1 MITTNKYFGTDGIR
15 GRAGHYPMVPEF
27 FVKLGWAIG
36 TVLAP
41 HGSSRVLIGKD
52 TRITGYMFESSLQAG
67 LAAAGI
73 DSYLLGA
80 MSTPGV
86 AYLTR
91 NMGFDAGIVISASHN
106 PYQDNGI
113 KIFSRNGTK
122 IPDEIENHIE
132 QTLTQPLAVVSPEKI
147 GRVYRV
153 EEAIKRYIDFC
164 KRVFPTNLSLAG
176 LKIVVDCA
184 NGANYYVGPRIFAD
198 LGAHILTIANNPNG
212 ININEDCGSTHP
224 TKLQEAVVK
233 EGADLGI
240 AFDGDGDRVIMVDKT
255 GAIVDG
261 DELIYIIVQYMLNN
275 DQKVGGVAGTLMTNL
290 GLEQALQALDIPM
303 ERSKVGDRYVLETLQ
318 KNGWLIGGE
327 ASGHIIH
334 LGYATTG
341 DGVIA
346 SLLVLAAIAQ
356 SGQPL
361 HFLKQ
366 GMKKCPQRLIN
377 VKVANSVDPMT
388 IPAIKEAVSHA
399 QETLQQRGRIVL
411 RASGTEPL
419 IRVMVEGNDPA
430 EVSKMAADLA
440 EVVEKSLT

>member
-1 MITTNKYFGTDGIR
+1 LITANKYFGTDGIR

-41 HGSSRVLIGKD
+41 HGSSRVIIGKD

-67 LAAAGI
+67 LAAAGV
-73 DSYLLGA
+73 DSYLLGP

-106 PYQDNGI
+106 SYQDNGV
-113 KIFSRNGTK
+113 KIFSRSGTK
-122 IPDEIENHIE
+122 IPDEIEHHIE
-132 QTLTQPLAVVSPEKI
+132 QMLAQPLVVVSPEKV

-153 EEAIKRYIDFC
+153 EEAIKRYVDYC
-164 KRVFPTNLSLAG
+164 KHVFPSNLSLSG

-184 NGANYYVGPRIFAD
+184 NGANYYMGPRVFAD

-212 ININEDCGSTHP
+212 LNINDECGSTHP
-224 TKLQEAVVK
+224 AKLQEAVVK
-233 EGADLGI
+233 EEADLGI

-255 GAIVDG
+255 GEVVDG
-261 DELIYIIVQYMLNN
+261 DELIFIIVQAALRNG
-275 DQKVGGVAGTLMTNL
+275 QKIDGVAGTLMTNL
-290 GLEQALQALDIPM
+290 GLEQALQALDVPM

-318 KNGWLIGGE
+318 KKGWQIGGE
-327 ASGHIIH
+327 SSGHIIH
-334 LGYATTG
+334 LGYASTG
-341 DGVIA
+341 DGIIA
-346 SLLVLAAIAQ
+346 ALLVLAAMVQ
-356 SGQPL
+356 SGESL
-361 HFLKQ
+361 HSLKQ
-366 GMKKCPQRLIN
+366 GMHKCPQRLIN
-377 VKVANSVDPMT
+377 VKVATSVDPMSV
-388 IPAIKEAVSHA
+388 PAIQEAVSHV
-399 QETLQQRGRIVL
+399 QEQLQDRGRVLL

-430 EVSKMAADLA
+430 EVSKLAADLA
-440 EVVEKSLT
+440 EIVEKSLS